1 MKEFIQASRNEEGF
15 VLILAMMIMLVLTLL
30 GIAANRNTS
39 TELMISGNDSLQ
51 RQTFYQADGGTEVGS
66 EVLEQNIFCVSGFTA
81 NDGTDA
87 VMEGMIRVLDNPA
100 DPTPLNFW
108 QNVNPAS
115 LPSDDDTVRDFYY
128 PANYAASDPHT
139 NFTVGGQTK
148 LTAGAALQMAA
159 GYEGKGKGIGS
170 GGAHLLYD
178 IYAQRLNVRN
188 AEAVIRV
195 QWRHTIGMED
205 ECKY

>member
-1 MKEFIQASRNEEGF
+1 MKEFVQSSRNEEGF
-15 VLILAMMIMLVLTLL
+15 VLILALMIMLVLTIL

-51 RQTFYQADGGTEVGS
+51 KQTFYQADGGTEVGS
-66 EVLEQNIFCVSGFTA
+66 EILEQNIFCISGFTA
-81 NDGTDA
+81 NNGADA
-87 VMEGMIRVLDNPA
+87 LLEGIIHVNA
-100 DPTPLNFW
+100 ASLNFW
-108 QNVNPAS
+108 QNTSAITAATEAN
-115 LPSDDDTVRDFYY
+115 RDFFY
-128 PANYAASDPHT
+128 PATAAASDPHT
-139 NFTVGGQTK
+139 NFTVGGQAK
-148 LTAGAALQMAA
+148 LSAGAALQMAA

-178 IYAQRLNVRN
+178 VYAQRLNVRN

-205 ECKY
+205 DCKY